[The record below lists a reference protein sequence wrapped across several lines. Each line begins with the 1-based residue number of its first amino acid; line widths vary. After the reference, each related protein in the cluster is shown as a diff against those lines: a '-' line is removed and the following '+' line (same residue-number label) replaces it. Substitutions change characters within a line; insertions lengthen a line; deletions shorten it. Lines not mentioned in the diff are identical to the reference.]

1 MGVRPISDDQFKD
14 YQPPNGKDTAVN
26 SRSNTGGYEPRFIIE
41 RADGEPIASGR
52 RYMVLS
58 FDGSDPEGVEAIR
71 HYAKL
76 KASSNPELTADI
88 LANLDNPAGAPAQ
101 HRYA

>member
-1 MGVRPISDDQFKD
+1 MR
-14 YQPPNGKDTAVN
+14 

-41 RADGEPIASGR
+41 RTDGQPIPSDR

-58 FDGSDPEGVEAIR
+58 FDGSDPEAVRALLAYASFKEDKNPQLALDIR
-71 HYAKL
+71 AH
-76 KASSNPELTADI
+76 
-88 LANLDNPAGAPAQ
+88 LANPKDAPAQ